1 MSVQELESAVSRLSK
16 EELALFSRWFEE
28 YTADPER
35 SEWATLGGRNIARES
50 GSVLS
55 NCAFFSARESG
66 SVLSNCALFSGNRE
80 SVIGIRGQSGSA
92 LPIVN

>member
-35 SEWATLGGRNIARES
+35 SEWATLGGRNIGRAYGENEPEYTTADLRS
-50 GSVLS
+50 K
-55 NCAFFSARESG
+55 
-66 SVLSNCALFSGNRE
+66 
-80 SVIGIRGQSGSA
+80 
-92 LPIVN
+92 